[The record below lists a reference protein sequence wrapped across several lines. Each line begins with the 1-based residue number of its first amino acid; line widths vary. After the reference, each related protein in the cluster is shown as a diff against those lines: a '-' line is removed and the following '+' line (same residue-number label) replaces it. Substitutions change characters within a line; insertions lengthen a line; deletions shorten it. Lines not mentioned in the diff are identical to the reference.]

1 MLRYTIYLCAI
12 FLISCTGTYE
22 QNQARM
28 DDLYGCKKPGENLSK
43 EKYKACLAKERADG
57 ETFFDL
63 EGSLND
69 LISGEK
75 NVVYQYEWFCYEK
88 DSYNY
93 GTLVITE
100 KRI

>member
-1 MLRYTIYLCAI
+1 METLDLHGVRHHQVDEVVRS
-12 FLISCTGTYE
+12 FLNFIDLPCQIITGNS
-22 QNQARM
+22 QQMKDIVR
-28 DDLYGCKKPGENLSK
+28 
-43 EKYKACLAKERADG
+43 
-57 ETFFDL
+57 
-63 EGSLND
+63 
-69 LISGEK
+69 